1 MSFVSDMY
9 DLLRE
14 ILSLTEDQDKS
25 EEDALLDI
33 QFMVV
38 EFFEKQGVEINE
50 Q

>member
-1 MSFVSDMY
+1 VSFVSDMY

-25 EEDALLDI
+25 EEDALRDI

-38 EFFEKQGVEINE
+38 EFFEKQEVEI
-50 Q
+50 